1 MIRMNSNKKSVFFLF
16 PLLATLLCT
25 FFPLMNYADN
35 DEFIIADE
43 HIYPIEIKQI
53 GGNEY
58 VSLQRVADILNSR
71 LIYDEDKNSFTYK
84 FGGRQATL
92 APGKSLIS
100 VEGRLEFISQKT
112 IQDDDDILVP
122 VEFLTKIIPLIHKQT
137 VQYNSASKAYVYGEA
152 ADPFDLRVNTLDKS
166 GYLRLIIQA
175 KNPIPFRVSR
185 DEKEVTVLF
194 TKKIVLL
201 PFSEKNFDDDIIES
215 VSFNQK
221 RDSTE
226 MVINL
231 RAEPRDI
238 KSYQFKDPFRLVIDF
253 LRTTSTVDT
262 KTSPA
267 EQPNDDYSGTPSW
280 LESNDVKT
288 IVIDPG
294 HGGTNEGA
302 IGPNGLKEKD
312 ITLQIA
318 QGLKS
323 IIEQNIAG
331 VKVVLT
337 RTSDIDVSIQARTE
351 IANHNKADLF
361 VSIHCNGSVN
371 RNARGAEVFI
381 LSSEASDDA
390 TRVVAELENQN
401 GDNPPEL
408 TSQAKVPHSPL
419 TPILWELAQNQ
430 YLRESAVL
438 AEQMQAELNQ
448 LLNTPERGVKQ
459 APFKI
464 LTGAIM
470 PAVLVEV
477 AFITNHKEEEDLRN
491 EVYQTAIAKAIYRS
505 ILRFQSL
512 REQKNSTGF
521 DNNDEN

>member
-1 MIRMNSNKKSVFFLF
+1 MKFKMKSKLFLF
-16 PLLATLLCT
+16 PILTALLLAIL
-25 FFPLMNYADN
+25 PVIDYA
-35 DEFIIADE
+35 ESEEYIIAEE
-43 HIYPIEIKQI
+43 HIYPIEIKNV
-53 GGNEY
+53 GGIQY
-58 VSLQRVADILNSR
+58 VSLQRITDILNSR
-71 LIYDEDKNSFTYK
+71 LIYDEDKNSYTYK
-84 FGGRQATL
+84 FENRQATL

-122 VEFLTKIIPLIHKQT
+122 VEFLTKIIPLIHKQP
-137 VQYNSASKAYVYGEA
+137 VQYNVASRAYVYGDA
-152 ADPFDLRVNTLDKS
+152 ADPYNLTVNTLPKPTF
-166 GYLRLIIQA
+166 LRLIIQA
-175 KNPIPFRVSR
+175 KNSIPFKVSR
-185 DEKEVTVLF
+185 DNKEITVVF
-194 TKKIVLL
+194 SKKIILL
-201 PFSEKNFDDDIIES
+201 PFSEKKFADDIIES
-215 VSFNQK
+215 VSFSQQ

-226 MVINL
+226 MQINL
-231 RAEPRDI
+231 RAEPRDV

-253 LRTTSTVDT
+253 MRIAPTESAETPTGD
-262 KTSPA
+262 PA
-267 EQPNDDYSGTPSW
+267 RADDYSGAPNW

-302 IGPNGLKEKD
+302 IGVNGLKEKD
-312 ITLQIA
+312 VTLQIA
-318 QGLKS
+318 QNLKG

-337 RTSDIDVSIQARTE
+337 RTSDIDASIQARTE

-381 LSSEASDDA
+381 LSGEASDDA
-390 TRVVAELENQN
+390 TRVVAELENQAD
-401 GDNPPEL
+401 G
-408 TSQAKVPHSPL
+408 SSAQSSAQARVPHSPL
-419 TPILWELAQNQ
+419 TPILWELAQNE
-430 YLRESAVL
+430 YLRESALL

-448 LLNTPERGVKQ
+448 LLDTSERGVKQ

-477 AFITNHKEEEDLRN
+477 AFITNPKEENDLRN
-491 EVYQTAIAKAIYRS
+491 EVYQAAIAKAIYRS
-505 ILRFQSL
+505 ILRFQSM

-521 DNNDEN
+521 NTNDEDQ